1 MDKKIFAEAK
11 GKVERYVGE
20 RRLRDAFALARSL
33 SEGMANGVVSRELA
47 GAEEGYRYML
57 EYAARGAEDPARDE
71 MTRRF
76 GSVVLDAVDRLDR
89 DNRKADTPTYYFN
102 TLRYEELQGGDSV
115 MSLLGKYAKA
125 ASEASLFNY
134 VVSGTHALRAGSVGA
149 AHIQPCVGYPSVVSR
164 RCRGAGRC
172 LAVG

>member
-102 TLRYEELQGGDSV
+102 TLRYEELQGEEYQSGV
-115 MSLLGKYAKA
+115 GGFIVQLRCVGYA
-125 ASEASLFNY
+125 FRR
-134 VVSGTHALRAGSVGA
+134 VPTHALRAGSVGA

>member
-102 TLRYEELQGGDSV
+102 TLRYEELQGEGV
-115 MSLLGKYAKA
+115 
-125 ASEASLFNY
+125 
-134 VVSGTHALRAGSVGA
+134 R
-149 AHIQPCVGYPSVVSR
+149 
-164 RCRGAGRC
+164 
-172 LAVG
+172 